1 MRKAWHLRLSFLS
14 SPLCVLG
21 LCHPSLPTPELVHM
35 HQPPADRLGSD
46 RLAELEES
54 HLDPRKL
61 VRLAEECNGRQQES
75 RAELSSCG
83 LRGARSRKGLCYPRS
98 SAGSSCHS
106 FGQLVS

>member
-1 MRKAWHLRLSFLS
+1 
-14 SPLCVLG
+14 
-21 LCHPSLPTPELVHM
+21 M

-46 RLAELEES
+46 RLAELEEG

-83 LRGARSRKGLCYPRS
+83 LRGARSRKGLRDPRS

-106 FGQLVS
+106 FAQLVS